1 MATITRF
8 DLGQFEQSDMVVSS
22 VRPHPAQRFLLGMED
37 SLVAVQASPQQA
49 QFTPLDERLQP
60 CGVSF
65 QGDIERRSPDTMF
78 LWHARP
84 VRAPYLA
91 VDVLVGE
98 ARQERV
104 VLRITHCESFGLDY
118 AIRGDVMGS

>member
-8 DLGQFEQSDMVVSS
+8 DFGQFEQSEMVASS
-22 VRPHPAQRFLLGMED
+22 AHPAQRFLKGMED
-37 SLVAVQASPQQA
+37 ARVAPQPTSQRA
-49 QFTPLDERLQP
+49 QITPLDERLQP

-65 QGDIERRSPDTMF
+65 MSDVEPQSPDTMG

-84 VRAPYLA
+84 IRAPYLA
-91 VDVLVGE
+91 VDLPVGE
-98 ARQERV
+98 ARQERII
-104 VLRITHCESFGLDY
+104 LRITHCESFGLDY

>member
-8 DLGQFEQSDMVVSS
+8 DFGQFEHCDMVASA
-22 VRPHPAQRFLLGMED
+22 VRPHPAQRFLTGMED
-37 SLVAVQASPQQA
+37 ACVAQPVSPQRA
-49 QFTPLDERLQP
+49 QITPLDERLQP

-65 QGDIERRSPDTMF
+65 LGDVERHAPDTMG

-84 VRAPYLA
+84 IRAPYLA
-91 VDVLVGE
+91 VDLPLGE
-98 ARQERV
+98 ARQQRII
-104 VLRITHCESFGLDY
+104 LRITHCESFGLDY